1 MEWRIWIKWWIIFCI
16 RFKRLFLIYL
26 KKYETV
32 ADNPSII
39 IYLNKIENRIT
50 VKIKTGYYPEIL
62 TPETMK
68 LIGNI
73 INNINRDENDK
84 NVPYLEVTEVVLV
97 HWNIVNNDYQQ
108 DSRVL
113 YTVLSNKS
121 FGQLVDI
128 SYFKNCLIENF
139 DTLKYGL
146 LIKILNR
153 LVF

>member
-1 MEWRIWIKWWIIFCI
+1 MEWRIWITWWIIFCI
-16 RFKRLFLIYL
+16 RYERLFLIYL

-50 VKIKTGYYPEIL
+50 IKIKTGYYPEML

-73 INNINRDENDK
+73 KNNINRDENDK
-84 NVPYLEVTEVVLV
+84 NVPNLEVTEVVLV

-113 YTVLSNKS
+113 YTALSNKW

-128 SYFKNCLIENF
+128 SPKNFIF
-139 DTLKYGL
+139 
-146 LIKILNR
+146 
-153 LVF
+153 